1 LGRNEGGLGRI
12 MRSAFI
18 VLIATTMVASGAYVV
33 LLQLKASPVMYRF
46 LISGILIIALGL
58 YLLWD
63 EFLR

>member
-1 LGRNEGGLGRI
+1 